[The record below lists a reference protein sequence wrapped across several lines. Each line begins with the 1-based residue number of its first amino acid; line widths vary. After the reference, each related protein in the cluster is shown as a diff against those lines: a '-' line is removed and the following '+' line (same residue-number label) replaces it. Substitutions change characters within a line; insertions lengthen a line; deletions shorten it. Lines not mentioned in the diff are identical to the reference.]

1 MGCLRVFFGCLE
13 QSFPEGIIKPYEG
26 TILTSGKVCCV
37 QYLLVFRLI
46 LGYTGER
53 LILGLRRKDWTLRA
67 LLLAVTSL
75 WPHKV
80 GSSAEIYSARWK
92 FMLISDQAKDLV
104 KKLFWRRRL
113 HVSFSTNLSLYF
125 GDLYNRWVLASQQ
138 KVLGPCKCARF
149 RAMQTC
155 RNYSFSCLLTFVSV

>member
-1 MGCLRVFFGCLE
+1 MSFSLSINLLPPPLKKLPIILSVCQFEISARIRLNSAFIVGCLIVFFGCLE

-26 TILTSGKVCCV
+26 TILMSGKVCCV

-46 LGYTGER
+46 LGHTGER

-80 GSSAEIYSARWK
+80 GSRVEIY
-92 FMLISDQAKDLV
+92 
-104 KKLFWRRRL
+104 
-113 HVSFSTNLSLYF
+113 
-125 GDLYNRWVLASQQ
+125 
-138 KVLGPCKCARF
+138 
-149 RAMQTC
+149 
-155 RNYSFSCLLTFVSV
+155 